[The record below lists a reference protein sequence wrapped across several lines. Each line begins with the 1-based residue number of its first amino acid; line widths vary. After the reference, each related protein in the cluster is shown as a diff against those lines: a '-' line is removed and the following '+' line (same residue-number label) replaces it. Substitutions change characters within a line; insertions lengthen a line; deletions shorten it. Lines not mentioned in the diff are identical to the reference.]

1 MRLFIAIEPPPEL
14 KQAIAEFTKQNKF
27 QYPNC
32 GRWLNPNDA
41 HITVNFLGE
50 VKADNLAPLAESINL
65 AVKSQTDFDLS
76 ITGFAWKP
84 PTEPQL
90 GILEIAATNEFRQ
103 LQYNLKNHLKPL
115 GIKVLSRPAH
125 LTLVRVKKNLRTPP
139 LPTFNR
145 HDFTVNEIQL
155 IHSTL
160 TANGPIYKALKAFKL
175 PYKGPSG
182 PYRPNVAICLINSQ
196 NELLLVKHPLSKSNY
211 WQMLQGG
218 IEPGETTANAVKR
231 ELKEE
236 MGITE
241 LEIINITERVH
252 RYRWSEKTKQAG
264 NDASKQPYI
273 GQEQSLA
280 LVKLKNHS
288 QIFKPDPREIS
299 ALKWCSPENFLS
311 ELQPVRRSLGKMALA
326 QLKN

>member
-1 MRLFIAIEPPPEL
+1 MRLFIAIEPPSKL
-14 KQAIAEFTKQNKF
+14 KQTIAEFIKQNKF

-50 VKADNLAPLAESINL
+50 VGNIDLAPLIEAIKL
-65 AVKSQTDFDLS
+65 TTKSQTDFDLAV
-76 ITGFAWKP
+76 TGFSWKP
-84 PTEPQL
+84 PREPRL
-90 GILEIAATNEFRQ
+90 GILDIAATNEFRQ
-103 LQYNLKNHLKPL
+103 LQYNLKNSLKRL
-115 GIKVLSRPAH
+115 GIKTLGRPAH
-125 LTLVRVKKNLRTPP
+125 LTLVRVKKNLWSPP
-139 LPTFNR
+139 WLVFDR

-175 PYKGPSG
+175 PSKAPLG

-218 IEPGETTANAVKR
+218 IEPGETTAGAVKR

-236 MGITE
+236 MGITD

-264 NDASKQPYI
+264 NDASKKPYI

-299 ALKWCSPENFLS
+299 ALKWCQPKDFLS
-311 ELQPVRRSLGKMALA
+311 ELQPVRRSLGRLALA